1 MFVNCGLPEFET
13 RDSSCVKSCQTWRNK
28 RLKRGR
34 GPGHPSF
41 EHGISRRQR
50 KCWNA
55 CYSTCFFNFV
65 SRTTIETRFGCESV
79 WTCKMSIYI
88 SKEDISANMHNG
100 CLPISDYYWYLWR
113 LDHQPALRSE
123 NYCPWRCVIS
133 ARNPFQRVGPKIHM
147 SPEKGIF
154 SKGKNIFQPAT
165 FRDFC
170 WFFRGVIKWIFGQDW
185 SIMVYPNRSTVWYM
199 ILESRLT
206 VGVEK
211 SWKSSCVFT
220 QSIMSI
226 I

>member
-1 MFVNCGLPEFET
+1 MCQEWNHGVFPTAFHDIKTSWQRFCPNPEKSYLICVMFVNCGLPEFET
-13 RDSSCVKSCQTWRNK
+13 RDSSCVKSCQTWRNE

-65 SRTTIETRFGCESV
+65 SRTKIETGFGCEIV

-123 NYCPWRCVIS
+123 NYYPWRCVIS

-147 SPEKGIF
+147 SPERK
-154 SKGKNIFQPAT
+154 KNLPTSNFQR
-165 FRDFC
+165 F
-170 WFFRGVIKWIFGQDW
+170 
-185 SIMVYPNRSTVWYM
+185 
-199 ILESRLT
+199 LL
-206 VGVEK
+206 
-211 SWKSSCVFT
+211 VF
-220 QSIMSI
+220 QGCN
-226 I
+226 